1 VRRFIGGVEYLHN
14 RGRWILALQ
23 SASPAELRAMPAVI
37 ARLDAVKQYR
47 RGERPAKKKQDEEA
61 DLKPGIS
68 ARALADT
75 PTQFHVT
82 VLPAAPFLA
91 VPENS
96 SETRD
101 YLPIGWLEPPIVP
114 SNKLRFIADADLW
127 HFAILTSRIHMA
139 WLRYVGGRIK
149 SDFQYSIGIVYNAFP
164 WPISSEVQKNW
175 VRRLA
180 QSVLDARTLI
190 LVTFPESTLADLYDA
205 TTMKPEL
212 RRAHQAL
219 DAAVDRLYRA
229 APFGSDRERVEHLFG
244 LYEKLVAP
252 LSVAA
257 KPKRGPR
264 TNATV

>member
-1 VRRFIGGVEYLHN
+1 
-14 RGRWILALQ
+14 
-23 SASPAELRAMPAVI
+23 MPEVI
-37 ARLDAVKQYR
+37 DRLEAVKQYR
-47 RGERPAKKKQDEEA
+47 RGERPAKKKQERES

-82 VLPAAPFLA
+82 VLPTAPFLA

-114 SNKLRFIADADLW
+114 SNKLRFIKDADLW

-164 WPISSEVQKNW
+164 WPTSTEVQKSW
-175 VRRLA
+175 ARKLA
-180 QSVLDARTLI
+180 QGVLDARALI
-190 LVTFPESTLADLYDA
+190 LAMFPESTLADLYDA

-212 RRAHQAL
+212 RRAHRAL

-229 APFGSDRERVEHLFG
+229 TPFGSDRERVEHLFG

-252 LSVAA
+252 LSAAA
-257 KPKRGPR
+257 KPKRPPR
-264 TNATV
+264 TRAMV